1 MVVSACFLG
10 SGNTNCFSSMQRH
23 TGYLVATSEAQAS
36 QAVVFVLRDRNRA
49 HAKLLFSLY
58 FFLSGCLVQRGSLF
72 FIPYLFSPHRLS
84 TPEPIPS
91 SCHFYFFRSFFLT
104 FFGRHR
110 RLLLLRNVST
120 RSETHTYATRFGRS
134 LGQTRRL
141 CKLCLCKLCMLHCDG
156 VSLAYLCSSQ

>member
-49 HAKLLFSLY
+49 HAKLFVSFYFSFRAAQCNEEAISSLY
-58 FFLSGCLVQRGSLF
+58 LVLN
-72 FIPYLFSPHRLS
+72 
-84 TPEPIPS
+84 EPILPS
-91 SCHFYFFRSFFLT
+91 SRHFYFLRSFFLT

-110 RLLLLRNVST
+110 RRLLLRPGRVHKQRDTHIRDTLGSGARPPNPSPLQTLHAPLRWGFAGTSLFLTVT
-120 RSETHTYATRFGRS
+120 RTSPQAP
-134 LGQTRRL
+134 
-141 CKLCLCKLCMLHCDG
+141 
-156 VSLAYLCSSQ
+156 